1 MSYILA
7 INPGST
13 STKISIFEGKK
24 EIFTKTLRHSN
35 EELAPYP
42 NVIDQYQFRKDT
54 IAAAL
59 KENNIDMKDIAAVVG
74 RGGLLRPIA
83 SGVYEV
89 NENMVAD
96 LSSAKYG
103 EHASNLGGIIANAMA
118 KEIPGCRAFIADPVV
133 VDELCD
139 VARISGHPK
148 FPRKSIFHALNQKAI
163 AKQYAAEVG
172 KKYSD
177 LNLIVAH
184 MGGGTSIGAHKKGQ
198 IVDVNDALNGD
209 GPFSPERSGSL
220 TALDVVKACFSGEYT
235 FDEMKKLIN
244 GRGGLMAHLGTN
256 SFYEV
261 EQNMAKGDAKSI
273 LITDAFLFQVAKS
286 IGAEAAALSGE
297 VDAILLTG
305 GVAYGKEMMAQ
316 LADMVKFIAPVK
328 VYPGEDEMGALA
340 GNGLAVLEGRE
351 EVKVY

>member
-59 KENNIDMKDIAAVVG
+59 VENNIDMKDIAAVVG

-184 MGGGTSIGAHKKGQ
+184 MGGGTSIGAHRKGQ

-340 GNGLAVLEGRE
+340 GNGLAVLEGTE

>member
-24 EIFTKTLRHSN
+24 EIFTKTLRHSS

-59 KENNIDMKDIAAVVG
+59 KENNIDANDIAAVVG

-89 NENMVAD
+89 NENMIAD

-133 VDELCD
+133 VDELCE

-244 GRGGLMAHLGTN
+244 GKGGLMAHLGTN

-340 GNGLAVLEGRE
+340 GNGLAVLEGTE

>member
-24 EIFTKTLRHSN
+24 EIFTKTLRHSS

-59 KENNIDMKDIAAVVG
+59 KENNIDLNDIAAVVG

-172 KKYSD
+172 KQYSD

-184 MGGGTSIGAHKKGQ
+184 MGGGTSIGAHRKGQ

-244 GRGGLMAHLGTN
+244 GKGGLVAHLGTN

>member
-24 EIFTKTLRHSN
+24 EIFTKTLRHSS

-59 KENNIDMKDIAAVVG
+59 KENNIDLNDIAAVVG

-89 NENMVAD
+89 NESMVAD

-172 KKYSD
+172 KNYTD

-244 GRGGLMAHLGTN
+244 GKGGLVAHLGTN

-340 GNGLAVLEGRE
+340 GNGLAVLEGTE
-351 EVKVY
+351 EVKIY

>member
-1 MSYILA
+1 MSYTLA

-244 GRGGLMAHLGTN
+244 GKGGLVAHLGTN

>member
-244 GRGGLMAHLGTN
+244 GKGGLVAHLGTN

-351 EVKVY
+351 EEKVY

>member
-244 GRGGLMAHLGTN
+244 GKGGLVAHLGTN

>member
-13 STKISIFEGKK
+13 STKISIFEGTK

-244 GRGGLMAHLGTN
+244 GKGGLVAHLGTN

-316 LADMVKFIAPVK
+316 LDDMVKFIAPVK

>member
-59 KENNIDMKDIAAVVG
+59 VENNIDMKDIAAVVG

-172 KKYSD
+172 IKYSD

-340 GNGLAVLEGRE
+340 GNGLAVLEGTE

>member
-118 KEIPGCRAFIADPVV
+118 KEIPGCCAFIADPVV

-244 GRGGLMAHLGTN
+244 GKGGLVAHLGTN

>member
-13 STKISIFEGKK
+13 STKISIFEGTK

-244 GRGGLMAHLGTN
+244 GKGGLVAHLGTN

>member
-59 KENNIDMKDIAAVVG
+59 VENNIDMKDIAAVVG

-340 GNGLAVLEGRE
+340 GNGLAVLEGTE

>member
-1 MSYILA
+1 MSFVLA

-13 STKISIFEGKK
+13 STKISIFEAKK
-24 EIFTKTLRHSN
+24 ELFTKTLRHSS

-42 NVIDQYQFRKDT
+42 NVIDQYQFRKDA
-54 IAAAL
+54 IMEAL
-59 KENNIDMKDIAAVVG
+59 KENNVDLSEIVAIVG

-89 NENMVAD
+89 NDKMVED
-96 LSSAKYG
+96 LSSAQYG
-103 EHASNLGGIIANAMA
+103 EHASNLGGIIAKSIAD
-118 KEIPGCRAFIADPVV
+118 EIDGARAFIADPVV

-139 VARISGHPK
+139 VARITGHPL

-172 KKYSD
+172 KDYKD

-184 MGGGTSIGAHKKGQ
+184 LGGGTSVGAHKKGAV
-198 IVDVNDALNGD
+198 VDVNDALNGE
-209 GPFSPERSGSL
+209 GPFSPERSGGIA
-220 TALDVVKACFSGEYT
+220 ALDLVKACFSGKYT
-235 FDEMKKLIN
+235 FDQMKKMIN
-244 GRGGLMAHLGTN
+244 GQGGLMAHLGTN

-340 GNGLAVLEGRE
+340 MNGFAVIEGSE
-351 EVKVY
+351 EAKIY

>member
-59 KENNIDMKDIAAVVG
+59 VENNIDMKDIAAVVG

-286 IGAEAAALSGE
+286 IGAEAAALCGE

-340 GNGLAVLEGRE
+340 GNGLAVLEGTE

>member
-340 GNGLAVLEGRE
+340 GNGLAVLEGTE

>member
-24 EIFTKTLRHSN
+24 EIFTKTLRHSS

-59 KENNIDMKDIAAVVG
+59 KENNIDANDIAAVVG

-89 NENMVAD
+89 NENMIAD

-133 VDELCD
+133 VDELCE

-244 GRGGLMAHLGTN
+244 GKGGLMAHLGTN

-273 LITDAFLFQVAKS
+273 LITAAFLFQVAKS

-340 GNGLAVLEGRE
+340 GNGLAVLEGTE

>member
-24 EIFTKTLRHSN
+24 EIFTKTLRHSS

-59 KENNIDMKDIAAVVG
+59 KENNIDASDIAAVVG

-89 NENMVAD
+89 NENMIAD

-244 GRGGLMAHLGTN
+244 GKGGLMAHLGTN

-340 GNGLAVLEGRE
+340 GNGLAVLEGTE